1 MHENICA
8 ISTSLGIGAIS
19 IVRATGPDVIEIV
32 NSIFKGKDLT
42 KVETHTINY
51 GHIVD
56 NNETIDEVLVS
67 VMKAPRTFTVEDVVE
82 INCHGGIAATNKV
95 LELLIIKGCR
105 LAEPGE
111 FTKRAFLNG
120 RIDLVEASAVNDLI
134 EAETEESRKYAINRV
149 EGNLS
154 KLIKKNRDI
163 LVNLEASLEVNFDY
177 PEYDAEEMTHEL
189 VLDRLNNI
197 LKELTNLLN
206 TAQDG
211 KILKQGI
218 DVAIVGRPNVGK
230 SSILNH
236 LLDENKAIV
245 TNIAGTTRDIVEGSI
260 TLDGIKLNLIDTAGI
275 RETEDVVERI
285 GVDRSIEAIKNADL
299 AVYVLDNNDTIT
311 EEDLDRI
318 NSITIPKIILI
329 NKCDLD
335 STIDLSKLE
344 NETIIKGTTTNP
356 EGLNELKDKIKE
368 MFNFQQIKSKDYNYI
383 SNAREKALI
392 ASAVKSI
399 ESAIESSKN
408 QVPLEMVAVDIKD
421 AFDTLGEVIG
431 VSYKE
436 ELLDELFSKFCLG
449 K

>member
-1 MHENICA
+1 MKENICA

-19 IVRATGPDVIEIV
+19 IVRATGPDVISIV
-32 NSIFKGKDLT
+32 NDIFKGKDLT
-42 KVETHTINY
+42 KVDSHTINY
-51 GHIVD
+51 GHIID
-56 NNETIDEVLVS
+56 ENEIIDEVLVS
-67 VMKAPRTFTVEDVVE
+67 VMRAPKTFTCEDVVE
-82 INCHGGIAATNKV
+82 INCHGGIAATNRV
-95 LELLIIKGCR
+95 LELLLIKGCR
-105 LAEPGE
+105 VAEPGE

-189 VLDRLNNI
+189 VLDRLSII

-206 TAQDG
+206 TARDG
-211 KILKQGI
+211 KILKNGI

-285 GVDRSIEAIKNADL
+285 GVDRSIEAIKSADL
-299 AVYVLDNNDTIT
+299 AIYVLDNNDTIT
-311 EEDLDRI
+311 EEDIERI
-318 NSITIPKIILI
+318 NSITVPKIIFI

-335 STIDLSKLE
+335 STIDLSSLS
-344 NETIIKGTTTNP
+344 NETIIKGTTTDP

-368 MFNFQQIKSKDYNYI
+368 LFNFQQIKSKDYNYI

>member
-1 MHENICA
+1 MKENICA

-19 IVRATGPDVIEIV
+19 IVRATGPDVISIV
-32 NSIFKGKDLT
+32 NDIFKGKDLT
-42 KVETHTINY
+42 KVDSHTINY
-51 GHIVD
+51 GHIID
-56 NNETIDEVLVS
+56 ENEIIDEVLVS
-67 VMKAPRTFTVEDVVE
+67 VMRAPKTFTCEDVVE
-82 INCHGGIAATNKV
+82 INCHGGIAATNRV
-95 LELLIIKGCR
+95 LELLLIKGCR
-105 LAEPGE
+105 VAEPGE

-189 VLDRLNNI
+189 VLDRLSI
-197 LKELTNLLN
+197 IQKELTNLLN
-206 TAQDG
+206 TARDG
-211 KILKQGI
+211 KILKNGI

-275 RETEDVVERI
+275 RKTEDIVERI

-299 AVYVLDNNDTIT
+299 AIYVLDNNDTIT
-311 EEDLDRI
+311 EEDIERI
-318 NSITIPKIILI
+318 NSINIPKIIFI

-335 STIDLSKLE
+335 STIDLSKIS
-344 NETIIKGTTTNP
+344 NETIIKGTTTDP

-368 MFNFQQIKSKDYNYI
+368 LFNFQQIKSKDYNYI

>member
-1 MHENICA
+1 MKDNICA

-19 IVRATGPDVIEIV
+19 IVRATGPDAIEIV
-32 NSIFKGKDLT
+32 NKIFKGKDLT
-42 KVETHTINY
+42 KVESHTINY
-51 GHIVD
+51 GHIIDHDEIV
-56 NNETIDEVLVS
+56 DEVLVS

-82 INCHGGIAATNKV
+82 INCHGGIAATNRV
-95 LELLIIKGCR
+95 LELLIINGCR
-105 LAEPGE
+105 MAEPGE

-134 EAETEESRKYAINRV
+134 EAETEESRKYAMNRV

-189 VLDRLNNI
+189 VLERLEVIN
-197 LKELTNLLN
+197 KELTNLLN
-206 TAQDG
+206 TARDG
-211 KILKQGI
+211 QILKNGI

-236 LLDENKAIV
+236 LLDQNKAIV

-299 AVYVLDNNDTIT
+299 AIYVLDNNDTLT
-311 EEDLDRI
+311 EEDLTRI
-318 NSITIPKIILI
+318 QSITVPKIIFI

-335 STIDLSKLE
+335 EKIDLSQIS
-344 NETIIKGTTTNP
+344 NETIIKGTTLNP
-356 EGLNELKDKIKE
+356 EGLDELKNKIKE

-392 ASAVKSI
+392 GEAKKSI
-399 ESAIESSKN
+399 DSAIESSKK
-408 QVPLEMVAVDIKD
+408 QVPLEMVAVDLKD
-421 AFDTLGEVIG
+421 AFDYLGEVIG